1 METEVVDG
9 YESDLLCLVGAP
21 LTPRMREE
29 ASVSDEAREYVHD
42 VFALMTAG
50 NGMMNVR
57 NIPNVMEA
65 IELGLSREEK
75 RRVAMRFGHRKQI
88 GIDDLMFVVD
98 QKLLAES
105 QRRGMSRVYEWM
117 AANADDG
124 ISAADL
130 SRINADFERVSFKKR
145 ISFPNVTMCSE
156 AYPALRI
163 LDCPVQGLSDD
174 QIADMIQSSGRK
186 QRGHVNFSEFMHALE
201 STTKVMFAKSRALVQ

>member
-1 METEVVDG
+1 MMETEVVVDADC
-9 YESDLLCLVGAP
+9 ESDLLCLVGVP
-21 LTPRMREE
+21 LTDGMRED
-29 ASVSDEAREYVHD
+29 AGVSDEAKEYVHD

-105 QRRGMSRVYEWM
+105 QRRVMSKVYECM
-117 AANADDG
+117 AANTDVG
-124 ISAADL
+124 ISEGDL
-130 SRINADFERVSFKKR
+130 SRINADFEREL
-145 ISFPNVTMCSE
+145 T
-156 AYPALRI
+156 
-163 LDCPVQGLSDD
+163 DD
-174 QIADMIQSSGRK
+174 QITGMIQSTGRK
-186 QRGHVNFSEFMHALE
+186 RQGHVTFSEFMHALE
-201 STTKVMFAKSRALVQ
+201 STTKVMFAKTRTLVQ

>member
-1 METEVVDG
+1 MMETEVVDG

-130 SRINADFERVSFKKR
+130 SRINADFER
-145 ISFPNVTMCSE
+145 
-156 AYPALRI
+156 
-163 LDCPVQGLSDD
+163 GLSDD

-186 QRGHVNFSEFMHALE
+186 QRGHVNFSEFMHALV
-201 STTKVMFAKSRALVQ
+201 TFL